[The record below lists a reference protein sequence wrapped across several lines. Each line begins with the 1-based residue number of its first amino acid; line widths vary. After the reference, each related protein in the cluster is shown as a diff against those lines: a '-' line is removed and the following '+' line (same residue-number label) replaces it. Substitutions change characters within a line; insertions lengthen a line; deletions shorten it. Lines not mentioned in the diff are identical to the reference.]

1 MVGTAHVLL
10 NLSSR
15 PENVR
20 VARQALAGFADAV
33 ALSPADLNDVS
44 TALTEA
50 CNNASLHAYA
60 GTEGPVEVELL
71 ASDGS
76 LLAAV
81 RDHGVG
87 LAASAVSIGLPREVD
102 GQIAGIGLPAIQGL
116 ASRVRLSERASGGT
130 EVAMEF
136 DTSELEAGSSE
147 LGAGRLTGESEYP
160 ARGLDAT
167 GFAHGRP
174 VPERGRPERGSFER
188 HPIAPARLAD
198 TIELDMA
205 PLRTARAVLTRV
217 LYAAGA
223 RAYFPIDRLR
233 DLRRLSACLLEAGE
247 CWTSSSRVHAGV
259 RISRGCLELRLGPL
273 RADDFRPLIQAAR
286 ELDPAIEALVPVH
299 GGERRARLL
308 LRVHRTPI

>member
-20 VARQALAGFADAV
+20 VARQALAGFADAL
-33 ALSPADLNDVS
+33 ALSAADLNDVS

-71 ASDGS
+71 ASGGS

-81 RDHGVG
+81 RDYGVG
-87 LAASAVSIGLPREVD
+87 LVASEVSIGPPREID
-102 GQIAGIGLPAIQGL
+102 GELAGIGLPAIQGL

-136 DTSELEAGSSE
+136 DTTALAAGH
-147 LGAGRLTGESEYP
+147 LVGESEYP
-160 ARGLDAT
+160 GLGPDST
-167 GFAHGRP
+167 GFAAGRL
-174 VPERGRPERGSFER
+174 VPEQGRDERASCER

-205 PLRTARAVLTRV
+205 PLSTARAVLTRV

-223 RAYFPIDRLR
+223 RAYFPIDRLG
-233 DLRRLSACLLEAGE
+233 DLRRLSARLLEAGA
-247 CWTSSSRVHAGV
+247 CWTSSSRVQAGV
-259 RISRGCLELRLGPL
+259 RISSGCLELRLGPL
-273 RADDFRPLIQAAR
+273 RADDFKPLTAAAR
-286 ELDPAIEALVPVH
+286 ELDPAIEALVPVP
-299 GGERRARLL
+299 GTERGERLL
-308 LRVHRTPI
+308 LRVPRTPI

>member
-15 PENVR
+15 AENVR
-20 VARQALAGFADAV
+20 VARQALAGFANAV
-33 ALSPADLNDVS
+33 GLAAADLNDVS

-71 ASDGS
+71 ASGGS

-87 LAASAVSIGLPREVD
+87 LAASEVPIGLPRLGDGEV
-102 GQIAGIGLPAIQGL
+102 AGIGLPAIQGL

-136 DTSELEAGSSE
+136 DTSEA
-147 LGAGRLTGESEYP
+147 GAGRLVGGPEYP
-160 ARGLDAT
+160 GLGLDST
-167 GFAHGRP
+167 GLKRGRP
-174 VPERGRPERGSFER
+174 VAERGRHERGCFER

-205 PLRTARAVLTRV
+205 PLSTARAVLPRV

-223 RAYFPIDRLR
+223 RAYFPIDRLA

-247 CWTSSSRVHAGV
+247 CWTSSNRVQAGV

-273 RADDFRPLIQAAR
+273 RADDFTPLTQAVR
-286 ELDPAIEALVPVH
+286 ELDPAIEALVPVPRVQCR
-299 GGERRARLL
+299 ERLL
-308 LRVHRTPI
+308 LRIHRTPI